1 MWIIKI
7 GFMILWLAFIILTA
21 IAFSSYYEA
30 MNKDRYRIITH
41 ETNHQLIKELPKL
54 KFKSFL
60 DFYSI
65 NPNSWYLG
73 NGWVSKFSQD
83 ILKNNYC
90 WSENPKPLIKFGCPS
105 FKFGFID
112 YIRYSYWKKNKDKTS
127 RTFNK
132 KKKDS
137 EAIENL
143 LIMVQEDIDREKE
156 KAQTMVN
163 ESVDTMNSVL
173 TRKSEST
180 KRIEVGVRYV

>member
-21 IAFSSYYEA
+21 IAFGKYYEA
-30 MNKDRYRIITH
+30 MNKDRWRIIAH
-41 ETNHQLIKELPKL
+41 ETNHQLIEELPKL

-65 NPNSWYLG
+65 NPDSWYLG
-73 NGWVSKFSQD
+73 NGWVSKFSED
-83 ILKNNYC
+83 ILNRDYNH
-90 WSENPKPLIKFGCPS
+90 PQPLIKFGCPS

-112 YIRYSYWKKNKDKTS
+112 YIRYSYWKKKKDKTS

-137 EAIENL
+137 EAIEKL
-143 LIMVQEDIDREKE
+143 LTMVQEDIDREKE

-163 ESVDTMNSVL
+163 ESVDTMNSML
-173 TRKSEST
+173 TGKSKST
-180 KRIEVGVRYV
+180 KLTEVGTRYV

>member
-21 IAFSSYYEA
+21 IAFGKYYEA
-30 MNKDRYRIITH
+30 MNKDRWRIIAH
-41 ETNHQLIKELPKL
+41 ETNHQLIEELPKL

-65 NPNSWYLG
+65 NPDSWYLG
-73 NGWVSKFSQD
+73 NGWVSKFSED
-83 ILKNNYC
+83 ILNRDYNH
-90 WSENPKPLIKFGCPS
+90 PQPLIKFGCPS

-112 YIRYSYWKKNKDKTS
+112 YIRYSYWKKNKDKIN

-137 EAIENL
+137 EAIEKL

-173 TRKSEST
+173 TRKSKST
-180 KRIEVGVRYV
+180 KLTEVGTRYV

>member
-21 IAFSSYYEA
+21 IAFGKYYEA
-30 MNKDRYRIITH
+30 MNKDRWRIIAH
-41 ETNHQLIKELPKL
+41 ETNHQLIEELPKL

-65 NPNSWYLG
+65 NPDSWYLG
-73 NGWVSKFSQD
+73 NGWVSKFSED
-83 ILKNNYC
+83 ILNRYDNH
-90 WSENPKPLIKFGCPS
+90 PQPLIKFGCPS

-112 YIRYSYWKKNKDKTS
+112 YIRYSYWKKNKDKIN
-127 RTFNK
+127 RIFNK

-137 EAIENL
+137 EAIEKL
-143 LIMVQEDIDREKE
+143 LIMVQEDIDKEKE

-173 TRKSEST
+173 TRKSKLT
-180 KRIEVGVRYV
+180 KLTEVGTRFC

>member
-7 GFMILWLAFIILTA
+7 GLIFLWLVFIISTA
-21 IAFSSYYEA
+21 IAFGKYYEA
-30 MNKDRYRIITH
+30 MNKDRWRIIAQ
-41 ETNHQLIKELPKL
+41 ETDHQLIEELPKL

-73 NGWVSKFSQD
+73 DGWVSKFSQD
-83 ILKNNYC
+83 ILRQNYR
-90 WSENPKPLIKFGCPS
+90 WSDNPKPLINFGCPS

-112 YIRYSYWKKNKDKTS
+112 YIRYSYWKKNKDKIN

-137 EAIENL
+137 EAIEKL
-143 LIMVQEDIDREKE
+143 LIMVQEDIDKEKE

-163 ESVDTMNSVL
+163 ESIDTMNSVL
-173 TRKSEST
+173 TRKSKST
-180 KRIEVGVRYV
+180 KLTEVGTRFC

>member
-21 IAFSSYYEA
+21 IAFSNYYEA
-30 MNKDRYRIITH
+30 MNKDRYRIIAH

-65 NPNSWYLG
+65 NPDSWYLG
-73 NGWVSKFSQD
+73 NGWVSKFSED
-83 ILKNNYC
+83 ILNRYYNH
-90 WSENPKPLIKFGCPS
+90 PQPLIKFGCPS

-112 YIRYSYWKKNKDKTS
+112 YIRYSYWKKKKDKTS

-137 EAIENL
+137 EAIEKL
-143 LIMVQEDIDREKE
+143 LIMVQEDIDKEKE

-173 TRKSEST
+173 TRKSKST
-180 KRIEVGVRYV
+180 KLTEVGTRYV